1 MMDFPASAPAPV
13 KLDSKSLAEALNA
26 PQLEAVTHAPGA
38 QLILAGAGSGKTR
51 VLTYKIAWLI
61 RERSYRPWEILA
73 VTFTNKAAAEMRTR
87 IGHILGP
94 LGSPGALRWV
104 GTFHSI
110 CARLLR
116 FHAPRLGFTSSFSI
130 YDTDDQKRF
139 VKAILKAENLEDD
152 MRFSDDKV
160 RHYISRNKNAGVS
173 PNEAKLTAEDRDEER
188 MARLY
193 ARYQDDLKKNNG
205 MDFDDLIYMA
215 IRLLE
220 EFPEVRQVFASAFR
234 YILIDEYQDTNRA
247 QYRLIRL
254 LIGSHHNLVV
264 VGDDDQSI
272 YGWRGADITNILS
285 FQKDFPEA
293 RVTRLEQNY
302 RSTANILAVANSVIR
317 NNKQRMEK
325 RMWTSNGPGEK
336 IGLAEMEDEIQEAA
350 WVARRIREELAG
362 GPGSGGLA
370 GTESG
375 PSGTKGFRAGDIA
388 VFYRTNS
395 QSRVIEDEL
404 RRQRVPYLIVGGI
417 RFYERKE
424 VKDLLAYL
432 RVLSNPR
439 DEVALARI
447 VNVPKRGIGEKSVQ
461 QVQLFAFERGLPL
474 LEALSRAGEAGVNSG
489 TAKRMAEFVNQLG
502 ALRSLVL
509 SGEPLPSLIAEV
521 ITRTGY
527 KSHLEEEATDESI
540 DRLANIEELV
550 SAAQDFLR
558 RRADGEVGLPEGGDG
573 EWAPASYP
581 GPVAGA
587 SEASQPDLL
596 AGLLPPDAPLTDDAA
611 PLPSGPERGGSPQGG
626 GATPESDSSRD
637 LDLFL
642 QEISLVSDADT
653 LKESKEA
660 VVLMTVHSAKGLEF
674 PRVFV
679 TGLEDGL
686 FPMLRADDD
695 GDIEEERRLFYV
707 AVTRARQVLSLTYAR
722 RRRRYGMYQEAM
734 GSRFF
739 REIDRAYV
747 DVARPAPAPRPFG
760 AGGGRGY
767 GGYGGGSGYGG
778 GYGGRGGYGSSG
790 GDASG
795 FVADASPS
803 YEDFSQEEGPSFRKG
818 QKVKHD
824 KFGVGTV
831 MGASGHGEEVR
842 VEVVFGDN
850 IRRTL
855 MAKFAKLQPLD

>member
-13 KLDSKSLAEALNA
+13 KLDPKSLAEALNA

-94 LGSPGALRWV
+94 MGSPGALRWV

-152 MRFSDDKV
+152 MNFAEDKV
-160 RHYISRNKNAGVS
+160 RRFISGNKNAGIS
-173 PNEAKLTAEDRDEER
+173 PNEAKLAAGDRDEER

-220 EFPEVRQVFASAFR
+220 EFPEVRQVFTSAFR

-254 LIGSHHNLVV
+254 LVGSHHNLVV

-272 YGWRGADITNILS
+272 YGWRGADIKIILS

-336 IGLAEMEDEIQEAA
+336 IGLCEMEDEIQEAA
-350 WVARRIREELAG
+350 WVARRIREDLAG
-362 GPGSGGLA
+362 GPGSGG
-370 GTESG
+370 GTAETG
-375 PSGTKGFRAGDIA
+375 GFRAGDIA

-461 QVQLFAFERGLPL
+461 QVQEFAFERGIPL
-474 LEALSRAGEAGVNSG
+474 LEALARAGEAGVNTG
-489 TAKRMAEFVNQLG
+489 TAKRMAEFVAQLG
-502 ALRSLVL
+502 ALRSLAR
-509 SGEPLPSLIAEV
+509 SGEPLPSLIAEI

-527 KSHLEEEATDESI
+527 KAHLEEEATDESL

-558 RRADGEVGLPEGGDG
+558 RRAAGEVGLPEGGEG
-573 EWAPASYP
+573 EWAPASSP

-587 SEASQPDLL
+587 SEASQADLL
-596 AGLLPPDAPLTDDAA
+596 SGLWTPGAPPAVDDAA
-611 PLPSGPERGGSPQGG
+611 PAPGESAGAGDRAGTPS
-626 GATPESDSSRD
+626 ASDGSRD
-637 LDLFL
+637 LDLVL
-642 QEISLVSDADT
+642 QEISLVSDADS

-695 GDIEEERRLFYV
+695 GKNIEEERRLFYV

-747 DVARPAPAPRPFG
+747 DVARPAPAQRPFG

-767 GGYGGGSGYGG
+767 GGGGYGG
-778 GYGGRGGYGSSG
+778 GYGSGYGGRGGGYGSSG

-795 FVADASPS
+795 YVADASPS

-842 VEVVFGDN
+842 VEVVFGDH